1 MKKIIFTNTA
11 AVDNQYAPVPASAM
25 VPDWYKQIDSYI
37 GKEKKPD
44 GAGGT
49 TGTIKRCVPVFD
61 AITGGYIIP
70 TPMDVYVSQR
80 DGAPW
85 YEWGAGT
92 SIEFHPIT
100 QAPNHPNFNGASYP
114 KWTNPWAIKTQPGYS
129 VLFIQPMH
137 RESVFT
143 ILPGIVDTDT
153 YTSPVNFPFV
163 LNDVKWEGMIPA
175 GTPMAQVIP
184 FKRDAFKMEVS
195 DNQDNLKEQA
205 QVTRKLRSR
214 IFDSYRNQFWHRKEY
229 R

>member
-11 AVDNQYAPVPASAM
+11 AVDNQYAPVPASTM
-25 VPDWYKQIDSYI
+25 VPDWYKQIDSYM

-49 TGTIKRCVPVFD
+49 TGTIKKCVPVFD

-70 TPMDVYVSQR
+70 TPMDVYVSQK

-85 YEWGAGT
+85 YEWASGT
-92 SIEFHPIT
+92 SVEFHPVA
-100 QAPNHPNFNGASYP
+100 QALNHPNFNGVPYP

-184 FKRDAFKMEVS
+184 FKRDSFKMEVS
-195 DNQDNLKEQA
+195 DSQDNLKEQA
-205 QVTRKLRSR
+205 QATRKLRSR